1 MLQDVRKF
9 DSYDLVAVAVVFIL
23 KVVAAVGI
31 VYADTPKGTN
41 EDDATY
47 PPAIPLGLTDSGT
60 PRRMSETLLFSGM
73 ITGGILSGLR
83 KGLQGAIILG
93 LELWFALLGFISKE

>member
-1 MLQDVRKF
+1 
-9 DSYDLVAVAVVFIL
+9 
-23 KVVAAVGI
+23 
-31 VYADTPKGTN
+31 
-41 EDDATY
+41 
-47 PPAIPLGLTDSGT
+47 
-60 PRRMSETLLFSGM
+60 MSETLLFSGM